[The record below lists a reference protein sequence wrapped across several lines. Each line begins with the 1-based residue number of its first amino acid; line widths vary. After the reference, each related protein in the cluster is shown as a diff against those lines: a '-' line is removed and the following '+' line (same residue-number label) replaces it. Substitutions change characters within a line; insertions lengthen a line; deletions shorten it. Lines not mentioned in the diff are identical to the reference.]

1 MNVMGSHDGM
11 ARWRIIRA
19 AFCILVAV
27 FLLAPLVVVVIIS
40 FSSASFL
47 QFPPPGLSLRWYTQL
62 FSTPAWTNALL
73 VSVQMMVPASILAT
87 LMGTAA
93 AFALVRGRIL
103 GATFIMACL
112 MLPLI
117 VPGMITAAALF
128 GVYRGLGLNG
138 TLTGLIIGHTV
149 LNLPYVVATV
159 SSALRVQDARLEQAA
174 STLGAPPWAAF
185 RRITLPLILPAV
197 LSSLLVAMILSFDEL
212 IVSLFV
218 SSARVR
224 PVAVQMWS
232 NLMGDFDPTIAA
244 IATVCFLF
252 ALLVLVADL
261 ALRAGRTLRLG

>member
-1 MNVMGSHDGM
+1 MSGDGM
-11 ARWRIIRA
+11 APWRVVRGTL
-19 AFCILVAV
+19 CLLVAV

-40 FSSASFL
+40 FSAAPFL
-47 QFPPPGLSLRWYTQL
+47 QFPPPGLSLRWYGQL
-62 FSTPAWTNALL
+62 FSTPAWINALV
-73 VSVQMMVPASILAT
+73 VSVEMMVPSSILAT

-93 AFALVRGRIL
+93 AYALVRGRVP
-103 GATFIMACL
+103 GARLIAACL
-112 MLPLI
+112 MLPI
-117 VPGMITAAALF
+117 VVPGMITAAALF

-138 TLTGLIIGHTV
+138 TLTGLVIGHTV
-149 LNLPYVVATV
+149 LNLPYVLATV
-159 SSALRVQDARLEQAA
+159 SSALRVQDQRLEQAA
-174 STLGAPPWAAF
+174 STLGAPPWATF

-252 ALLVLVADL
+252 ALLVLLADL
-261 ALRAGRTLRLG
+261 ALRAGRSLRPL